1 MQFTLSP
8 ASPLMSWPSKTAQ
21 PHPAFRE
28 SVMPK
33 RKSNKISGPDSP
45 YEVGYGKPPKHT
57 RFKPG
62 RSGNPKGRPRG
73 HRNLSTMIR
82 EVLNEKVA
90 LREGDRTR
98 KVPKAVAVFIR
109 VLNGALHGD
118 QKDTIAYFQFIQ
130 RAGLLQDEQE
140 SPDTTAS
147 VDDKAI
153 IAEFLRWQGVEPEE
167 NPSVDRVN
175 GNLID
180 DAEPE
185 AK

>member
-1 MQFTLSP
+1 
-8 ASPLMSWPSKTAQ
+8 
-21 PHPAFRE
+21 
-28 SVMPK
+28 
-33 RKSNKISGPDSP
+33 
-45 YEVGYGKPPKHT
+45 
-57 RFKPG
+57 
-62 RSGNPKGRPRG
+62 
-73 HRNLSTMIR
+73 
-82 EVLNEKVA
+82 
-90 LREGDRTR
+90 
-98 KVPKAVAVFIR
+98 